1 MTQTDIHTPKGF
13 RDILPDLAQKRRKII
28 NTIVPILEKH
38 NFVPIETP
46 IVEFAETLTGKYG
59 EEERLIYK
67 FTDRGDRNLA
77 LRFDLTVPLARYIAT
92 YNPPLPFRRYQIGQ
106 VFRGENPQRGR
117 WREFTQLDFDT
128 VGSDSLEEDA
138 KIIACALDASRAIG
152 LKKAIMAINDRK
164 NFEGIPLEA
173 VRSFDK
179 INKIRE
185 SGVRQELS
193 EKGFTK
199 EKINEF
205 INRLLS
211 DNKTED
217 MLRIEDELKKYK
229 DENQKD
235 KYIFGHDYYFD
246 SSLARGLDYYT
257 GSIFE
262 LKSEGDLQAPS
273 LGAGGRYNNL
283 VGMFSKRGNL
293 PAGRPV
299 PAVGFSFGLDRICE
313 IAD

>member
-28 NTIVPILEKH
+28 NTIVPILEKR

-229 DENQKD
+229 DENEIIHNIKEEAYWLSTRKHTYEELCWFLAERRLKALNNGKAPFKD
-235 KYIFGHDYYFD
+235 EIKKKAEEITKNKLSYSELCWFIAKYDV
-246 SSLARGLDYYT
+246 T
-257 GSIFE
+257 GKI
-262 LKSEGDLQAPS
+262 
-273 LGAGGRYNNL
+273 
-283 VGMFSKRGNL
+283 
-293 PAGRPV
+293 
-299 PAVGFSFGLDRICE
+299 
-313 IAD
+313 